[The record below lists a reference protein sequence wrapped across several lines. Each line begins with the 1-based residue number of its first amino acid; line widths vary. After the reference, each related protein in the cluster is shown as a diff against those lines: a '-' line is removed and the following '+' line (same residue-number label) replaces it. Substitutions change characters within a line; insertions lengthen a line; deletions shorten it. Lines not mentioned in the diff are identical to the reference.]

1 MASASSKPWWKRTL
15 EWIQG
20 FLYGML
26 LYDFERTLRRER
38 GQLEQLFM
46 LLVFGEMIGVPVLP
60 PYYTLRLLPYVV
72 PVYHRWKHSVLR
84 ERDLTDL
91 AAE

>member
-1 MASASSKPWWKRTL
+1 MASASSKSWWKRTL
-15 EWIQG
+15 EWFQG

>member
-15 EWIQG
+15 EWFQG

>member
-1 MASASSKPWWKRTL
+1 MALASSKSRWQRAL
-15 EWIQG
+15 EWIRG

-38 GQLEQLFM
+38 GQMEQLFM

>member
-15 EWIQG
+15 KWIQG